1 MHTARESRP
10 SWRFSVIALCLS
22 AAALAS
28 VAAIA
33 QGQEAQLAQSTS
45 DTSGG
50 SVSVPPPGQS
60 DVRSVAIPVTKLA
73 TEIAGFR
80 SAKFGQSEADVRAAI
95 VKDLHVKPSAIHLIE
110 SVTEKTRALVVRAPD
125 VIPVQGSGTAE
136 VSYVLGH
143 SSGALIQVSLVWT
156 KETDPKLTSDQ
167 LVANAALLN
176 EYFRAKAAVP
186 SEDRGL
192 VPLSDG
198 RFLLFRGE
206 DAQKHTVMLIARGPL
221 HTNSDG
227 SRSVM
232 IDTLWLYYVQNFD
245 NPDVFRLPAGSF

>member
-1 MHTARESRP
+1 MQTVRNSR
-10 SWRFSVIALCLS
+10 SSRRFMTMSICLS
-22 AAALAS
+22 TAAFS
-28 VAAIA
+28 FAIA
-33 QGQEAQLAQSTS
+33 VAQAQEGQLAQSTS
-45 DTSGG
+45 GASGG

-60 DVRSVAIPVTKLA
+60 DVRSVTIPVEKMD
-73 TEIAGFR
+73 TEILGFR

-143 SSGALIQVSLVWT
+143 SSGQLIQVSLVWS
-156 KETDPKLTSDQ
+156 KETDPKLTPDQ

-186 SEDRGL
+186 SDDRGL

-206 DAQKHTVMLIARGPL
+206 DAEKHTVMLIARGPL
-221 HTNSDG
+221 RANSDG

-245 NPDVFRLPAGSF
+245 NPDVFRLPPGSF